1 MMKRIAG
8 LRDIADQ
15 FDLYFV
21 DQYGV
26 LHDGVAAYPGAV
38 DGLARLASGG
48 RKVIVLTNSGK
59 GAPENLARL
68 GALGFCELTSPCRC
82 QFRRGRA
89 ATRQQRRTRSQLRT
103 RGGRLRDRA
112 MRRHLCLFIC

>member
-1 MMKRIAG
+1 MARRWGAIPARKRIVG
-8 LRDIADQ
+8 LREIADR
-15 FDLYFV
+15 FDLFLV

-59 GAPENLARL
+59 GTPENLARL
-68 GALGFCELTSPCRC
+68 AGLGFANSHLHAAVSSGGVALHLVSRGVLGPSFALGADVCV
-82 QFRRGRA
+82 
-89 ATRQQRRTRSQLRT
+89 
-103 RGGRLRDRA
+103 
-112 MRRHLCLFIC
+112 I

>member
-1 MMKRIAG
+1 MMKHIVG

-38 DGLARLASGG
+38 DGLAKLASGG

-59 GAPENLARL
+59 GTPENLARL
-68 GALGFCELTSPCRC
+68 AALGFANSHLHAAVSPEGSCCISSGAAYLVPVLRSARTS
-82 QFRRGRA
+82 A
-89 ATRQQRRTRSQLRT
+89 
-103 RGGRLRDRA
+103 
-112 MRRHLCLFIC
+112 